1 VVTAKTSDCAL
12 TRAAE
17 PASLAREP
25 AIVSHYAHRSPT
37 SHERRTGLPWD
48 HSYHDGPP
56 PWDAG
61 GPRSAVV
68 RLCDQGAFVGPVIDA
83 GCGSGDSALEIAARG
98 IEVIGVDVAPTA
110 IRQAQEKAAGRG
122 IAATFL
128 VADAFQLHRL
138 GRTFAS
144 VLDCGLFH
152 TFDDD
157 ERPAYVESL
166 AAVTTPGSVLH
177 LLCFSDMVPGDEGP
191 RRISRSE
198 LRASFR
204 VGWDVVSIEADRI
217 ETQFDP
223 GGVPAWLAKIKR
235 A

>member
-1 VVTAKTSDCAL
+1 VLSNAD
-12 TRAAE
+12 RA
-17 PASLAREP
+17 
-25 AIVSHYAHRSPT
+25 PT
-37 SHERRTGLPWD
+37 SHERRSGRSWD
-48 HSYHDGPP
+48 DSYREGPP

-68 RLCDQGAFVGPVIDA
+68 RLCDQGAFLGPVLDA
-83 GCGSGDSALEIAARG
+83 GCGSGEDALAIAARG
-98 IEVIGVDVAPTA
+98 IEIVGVDVAPTA
-110 IRQAQEKAAGRG
+110 IRQARDKAASRG

-128 VADAFQLHRL
+128 VADALQLHRL
-138 GRTFAS
+138 GQTFQS

-152 TFDDD
+152 TFDDE
-157 ERPAYVESL
+157 ERAVYVERL

-177 LLCFSDMVPGDEGP
+177 LLCFNDMVPGSGGP

-204 VGWDVVSIEADRI
+204 GGWNVVSIEADRL
-217 ETQFDP
+217 ETTFDSS
-223 GGVPAWLAKIKR
+223 GVPAWLAKIER